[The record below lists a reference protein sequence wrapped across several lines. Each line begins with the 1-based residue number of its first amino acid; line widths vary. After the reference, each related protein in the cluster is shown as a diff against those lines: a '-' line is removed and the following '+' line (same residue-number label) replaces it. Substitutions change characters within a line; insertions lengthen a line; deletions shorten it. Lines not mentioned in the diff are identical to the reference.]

1 MYFMSQHAKKGA
13 LDSQQ
18 VIKFTSCLP
27 MVGGSLR
34 VLVSSTTKT
43 GRHDIAE
50 IFLKVAL
57 NTENQSINHPSTR
70 LPSPPRSQC
79 ISNLFFFL
87 TNTMMTVKLNF
98 VCVFNCLVH
107 VVLWSE
113 SWQVVVLWCII
124 LVYLLRKIIWTV
136 LVNNVQWYTQKN
148 LKVYTL
154 HYNQLL
160 NRTWTWWMEM
170 YM

>member
-1 MYFMSQHAKKGA
+1 MLVHGRWFSPG
-13 LDSQQ
+13 
-18 VIKFTSCLP
+18 TP
-27 MVGGSLR
+27 
-34 VLVSSTTKT
+34 VSSTTKT

-57 NTENQSINHPSTR
+57 NTKNQSINHVSTC
-70 LPSPPRSQC
+70 LPSSPRSQC
-79 ISNLFFFL
+79 ISNCTNIYFFSDKYHDSKTKFCL
-87 TNTMMTVKLNF
+87 
-98 VCVFNCLVH
+98 CLVH

-136 LVNNVQWYTQKN
+136 LVNNIQWYTQKN